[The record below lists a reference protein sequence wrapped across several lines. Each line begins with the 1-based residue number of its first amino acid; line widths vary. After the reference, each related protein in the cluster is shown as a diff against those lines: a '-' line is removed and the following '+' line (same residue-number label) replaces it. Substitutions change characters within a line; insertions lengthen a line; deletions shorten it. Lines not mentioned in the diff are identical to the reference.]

1 MPTTLLPH
9 KRFAEAKSQL
19 SEVMT
24 DVVHRHQPQV
34 VDRHSGKELMLLM
47 ALDDLAAMLESFRF
61 DPRVSVSDGEFVVR
75 LPELNLISGGAS
87 YEEAIAE
94 LVELVEQYGEDF
106 LDRLDFYM
114 QTDRR
119 RHLPWLLRFAL
130 TAPER
135 RTELFAEVPAEANQP
150 AARTA

>member
-1 MPTTLLPH
+1 MSVALLPH
-9 KRFAEAKSQL
+9 TRFAEAKSRL

-34 VDRHSGKELMLLM
+34 IDRHNGKELMLLM
-47 ALDDLAAMLESFRF
+47 GLADLSALLESFRF
-61 DPRVSVSDGEFVVR
+61 DPRVTVSDGEFVVR
-75 LPELNLISGGAS
+75 LPELNLIAAGES

-106 LDRLDFYM
+106 LARLDFYA

-119 RHLPWLLRFAL
+119 QHLPWLLRFAL
-130 TAPER
+130 TPPEQR
-135 RTELFAEVPAEANQP
+135 AGLFADVPEHVRELVP
-150 AARTA
+150 ST